1 MAAGSL
7 SMRRRALLSAIPL
20 VLAAQSARAQTDPNP
35 PTSSSI
41 PTGASGALI
50 VAPKNEPPPP
60 PKQVVLVPPKVKLDP
75 GAAYPQQAILDAVTQ
90 PVTVTLIVEVDREGH
105 VTNARVEAPAGHGF
119 DEAAVEAAKGLVF
132 EPATRDGAPVAA
144 RVKHGYVFSPPAAR
158 LVGRVVASTGLPI
171 ARASITARDADDAE
185 RATTTDATG
194 HWSIESL
201 AAGTYHLTVVAPGF
215 VPHESDETV
224 HFGEEA
230 SSTDRLESTT
240 PAAPAAAAEDVYVR
254 GTPPPRDVTV
264 RTLDQEELSRIPG
277 TNGDAIRGLL
287 NLPGVARPPG
297 LAGLLIVRGSA
308 PQDTQV
314 FVDGTLIPLVYHFG
328 GLSSVIP
335 TEMLDKIDF
344 YPGNFSA
351 RYGRGF
357 GGVVD
362 VGLAEPKHDKL
373 HGLAQVDLI
382 DARVMAQGPLYDT
395 GWNFAIAGRRSWVD
409 VWIKPVLEATGAGVT
424 AAPVYYD
431 YQGMLEKTWD
441 KGKQDLR
448 FALFGSDDRL
458 SILLKSVSSNDPTL
472 AGGISSHMGFWRAQV
487 RYRNKFSDDTELH
500 IVAATGQDFVE
511 FSLGTIFFNVTDV
524 PLSSRIELSQK
535 LARDAT
541 MNLGLDL
548 LYEPYTV
555 SAQLPRPN
563 PPGQPPP
570 GPILSQ
576 PPVAVS
582 DTGSIYRPGFY
593 DELELTP
600 WKGGRL
606 VPGLRLDYA
615 KDTAQW
621 DLAPRAMARQDLTT
635 GFPRTT
641 VKGAVGVYFE
651 PPQPQ
656 DTNRVFGQ
664 LGLKSERA
672 TEYDV
677 GLEQEITRHVDLAID
692 TYYKQEDDLVV
703 AGSLNE
709 GTGRAYGVET
719 LLRWRPDARFFGWL
733 AYTLSRSVVRDGPGQ
748 PEHLSP
754 YDQTHILT
762 ILGSYRLGRG
772 WEIGGRFRLVTG
784 DPYTPMAYGFYDEN
798 NGTYLPQTGYPPAS
812 QRLPIFH
819 QLDIRVD
826 KTWRFQTWQFSA
838 YLDVQNVYNQ
848 GNVEG
853 TSANYNFTQQ
863 SYATGLPILPSIGMR
878 AEF

>member
-1 MAAGSL
+1 MATGSL

-20 VLAAQSARAQTDPNP
+20 LLAAQSARAQTDPNP
-35 PTSSSI
+35 PSGASL

-50 VAPKNEPPPP
+50 VAPKTEPAPPPR
-60 PKQVVLVPPKVKLDP
+60 QVVLVPPAVKSDP
-75 GAAYPQQAILDAVTQ
+75 GAAYPRQAVLDGVAQ
-90 PVTVTLIVEVDREGH
+90 PVTVTLILEVDREGH
-105 VTNARVEAPAGHGF
+105 VANARVETPAGHGF
-119 DEAAVEAAKGLVF
+119 DEAALEAAKGLVF
-132 EPATRDGAPVAA
+132 EPATRDGTAIAA

-158 LVGRVVASTGLPI
+158 LAGRVMAATGSPIVNAVII
-171 ARASITARDADDAE
+171 ARGSDGAE
-185 RATTTDATG
+185 RTTTTDAG
-194 HWSIESL
+194 GRWLIDAL
-201 AAGTYHLTVVAPGF
+201 PAGTYHVTVAAPGF
-215 VPHESDETV
+215 APHESDETI

-230 SSTDRLESTT
+230 SSTDRLASTT
-240 PAAPAAAAEDVYVR
+240 PEAPAAAAEDVYVR

-264 RTLDQEELSRIPG
+264 RTLDQRELSRIPG

-351 RYGRGF
+351 RYGRGY

-362 VGLAEPKHDKL
+362 VGLAEPKHDQL

-395 GWNFAIAGRRSWVD
+395 GWNFAVAGRRSWVD
-409 VWIKPVLEATGAGVT
+409 LWIKPVLEATGAGVT

-431 YQGMLEKTWD
+431 YQGMLEKRWD

-448 FALFGSDDRL
+448 VALFGSDDRL

-487 RYRNKFSDDTELH
+487 RYRNKMSDDTELR

-511 FSLGTIFFNVTDV
+511 FSLGSIYFNVTDV
-524 PLSSRIELSQK
+524 PISTRVELAQK
-535 LARDAT
+535 LTRDAT

-555 SAQLPRPN
+555 NAQIPRPN

-570 GPILSQ
+570 GPILAR
-576 PPVAVS
+576 PPVNIS
-582 DTGSIYRPGFY
+582 DSDSIYRPGFY

-600 WKGGRL
+600 WRGGRL
-606 VPGLRLDYA
+606 VPGMRLDYS
-615 KDTAQW
+615 KDTKQW
-621 DLAPRAMARQDLTT
+621 DLAPRVMARQDLAS

-641 VKGAVGVYFE
+641 VKGAAGIYFE

-677 GLEQEITRHVDLAID
+677 GLEQEITRNVDLSMD
-692 TYYKQEDDLVV
+692 TFFKQLDDRVV
-703 AGSLNE
+703 VGALNT
-709 GTGRAYGVET
+709 GTGRAFGLET

-754 YDQTHILT
+754 FDQTHILT

-772 WEIGGRFRLVTG
+772 WEIGARFRLVSG
-784 DPYTPMAYGFYDEN
+784 NPYTPNAYGFFDEN
-798 NGTYLPQTGYPPAS
+798 NGSYLPLTSYPPAS
-812 QRLPIFH
+812 QRLPVFH

-826 KTWRFQTWQFSA
+826 KTWRFQSWQMSA

-863 SYATGLPILPSIGMR
+863 SYATGLPIVPSLGMR